1 VRASEQKCGHSS
13 TRVDLRPAGHRHA
26 GQVIEAKGKAGGI
39 RRARWS
45 WKTGRFVREA
55 ELLDFCI

>member
-1 VRASEQKCGHSS
+1 V
-13 TRVDLRPAGHRHA
+13 LRR

-45 WKTGRFVREA
+45 WKTGQFVREA

>member
-1 VRASEQKCGHSS
+1 MMRAFADGGSGC
-13 TRVDLRPAGHRHA
+13 V

-45 WKTGRFVREA
+45 WKTGRFVCEA
-55 ELLDFCI
+55 DVLDFCI